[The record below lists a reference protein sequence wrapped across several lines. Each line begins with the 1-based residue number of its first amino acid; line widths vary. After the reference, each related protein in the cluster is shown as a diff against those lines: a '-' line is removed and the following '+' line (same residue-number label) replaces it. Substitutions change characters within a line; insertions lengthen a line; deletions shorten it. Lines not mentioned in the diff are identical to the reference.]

1 MPCCSETAPCC
12 DTEARR
18 GGNANGREPFVRQGL
33 RLEYLTLGWEAIEAA
48 VALAAA
54 SASGS
59 VALLGF
65 GIDSVAELASAT
77 ILVWRLKSEQRGR
90 GVADLERIDRRAR
103 RMVGA
108 SLFVLAGYVTFDAIT
123 ALLAGT
129 KPGSSI
135 AGIAITAIAMLVM
148 WWLGRAKR
156 SAASSLS
163 SGALFSDAFQA
174 TACFWLCL
182 ITLTG
187 LALNM
192 ALGWW
197 WADPAAAL
205 AMVYFITREGLAAWR
220 GDECSC

>member
-1 MPCCSETAPCC
+1 
-12 DTEARR
+12 
-18 GGNANGREPFVRQGL
+18 L
-33 RLEYLTLGWEAIEAA
+33 RLEYLTLGWEVIEAA

-54 SASGS
+54 SVSGS

-103 RMVGA
+103 RMVAA

-135 AGIAITAIAMLVM
+135 AGIAITAISMLVM

-156 SAASSLS
+156 SAAASLS

-197 WADPAAAL
+197 WADPVAAL
-205 AMVYFITREGLAAWR
+205 AMVYFIVREGFAAWR
-220 GDECSC
+220 GEECSC